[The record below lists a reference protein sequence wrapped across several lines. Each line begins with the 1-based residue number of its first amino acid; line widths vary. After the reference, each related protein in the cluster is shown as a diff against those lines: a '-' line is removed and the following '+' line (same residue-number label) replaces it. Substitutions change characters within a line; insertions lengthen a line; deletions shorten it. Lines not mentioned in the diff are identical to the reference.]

1 MTERRRRGTRSSS
14 RCFQS
19 CSALG
24 FLFFMVWVQSGN
36 IEKGSRQL
44 KVKRE
49 DKDLT
54 QRAQSPGETGHR
66 EKRKS
71 RSLAA
76 LGMTTFALSARAR
89 ARYRRAKK
97 KRRRQ
102 SRRGRAEARPYK
114 GKSERERTARKKE
127 RASCMKH
134 NLPFPFCGR
143 SAPVRS
149 FPCRG
154 ALQRVPSS
162 IVAAASSWPCGT
174 VPALLRSAQKL
185 SSRAQ
190 RGICFFFFLCVLS
203 TPDSVLSVS
212 NLCLL

>member
-114 GKSERERTARKKE
+114 GKSEWVRTTHKKKKDKLCEAQLAPGIMIADREDFAT
-127 RASCMKH
+127 
-134 NLPFPFCGR
+134 PFLNFVG
-143 SAPVRS
+143 V
-149 FPCRG
+149 
-154 ALQRVPSS
+154 
-162 IVAAASSWPCGT
+162 
-174 VPALLRSAQKL
+174 QK
-185 SSRAQ
+185 R
-190 RGICFFFFLCVLS
+190 
-203 TPDSVLSVS
+203 
-212 NLCLL
+212 